1 MDRERKVDVSK
12 LSEEQFA
19 QVQEGLS
26 KKVKEVLEKANS
38 DLNKYLNVY
47 GLEALLGVQL
57 VKQGE
62 ANLIKEHINSL
73 EKGADLKS

>member
-1 MDRERKVDVSK
+1 MERERKVDVTK
-12 LSEEQFA
+12 LSEKQFA

-26 KKVKEVLEKANS
+26 KKVKEILNRTNE

-62 ANLIKEHINSL
+62 ANLIKEHIKSL
-73 EKGADLKS
+73 EKGVGKES